1 MPSRFI
7 ALLALV
13 AGTTVTTVTTFSGSL
28 LDAQRKPD
36 FVSRVELVAMD
47 VVARDR
53 QGQFIANLR
62 KDDFELLEDGVRQ
75 TLASF
80 SVTRGGRTYNL
91 AVPPAGAAAE
101 GIVLPPA
108 RQADNTGGRIFVIF
122 VDDLHLGFRDT
133 GRIRTLMKTIAEDLV
148 QDGDMFAVLSTG
160 PSSISIPMTYDRR
173 RLNEAIAKVSGSGLS
188 PNDVL
193 GAAQGSQGPP
203 EVRHRAHVAFATATD
218 MMQNLEQ
225 IHDRR
230 KAFIYLSQGYDLD
243 PFTQSRARNDAEGYR
258 RLRTSI
264 DGSDGSGTADD
275 AAPRQGGNRFAFA
288 DLVGDLAQLTRAA
301 NRANT
306 SIYTIDPRGLIAGPD
321 IDQRVDTR
329 EYLAHVRS
337 SHDTLRVLAESTG
350 GIATVNQN
358 DLTRALKRIDQ
369 DTSDYYVLG
378 YYSSNPDP
386 LKTRRTIVV
395 KVKRPG
401 ATVWHRP
408 SYSLRPARGG
418 G

>member
-1 MPSRFI
+1 MLCRLIS
-7 ALLALV
+7 LLALV
-13 AGTTVTTVTTFSGSL
+13 VSSTSSTPSTAAGSL
-28 LDAQRKPD
+28 RHAQRKPD
-36 FVSRVELVAMD
+36 FVSRVELVATD
-47 VVARDR
+47 VVVRDR
-53 QGQFIANLR
+53 RGRFVADLR

-75 TLASF
+75 TLTSL

-91 AVPPAGAAAE
+91 AAPPPPAALE
-101 GIVLPPA
+101 GIVLPPP
-108 RQADNTGGRIFVIF
+108 RPADNTGGRIFVIF

-133 GRIRTLMKTIAEDLV
+133 GRIRTLMKTIAKDLV

-173 RLNEAIAKVSGSGLS
+173 RLNEAIAKISGSGLS
-188 PNDVL
+188 PNDVI

-203 EVRHRAHVAFATATD
+203 EVRHRAQVAFATATD

-243 PFTQSRARNDAEGYR
+243 PFTQSRASNDAERYG
-258 RLRTSI
+258 RLRAGV
-264 DGSDGSGTADD
+264 DGNHGNGADD
-275 AAPRQGGNRFAFA
+275 PAQRQGGNPFAFA

-306 SIYTIDPRGLIAGPD
+306 SIYTIDPRGLIAAPEV
-321 IDQRVDTR
+321 DQRVDAS

-337 SHDTLRVLAESTG
+337 AQDTLRVLAESTG
-350 GIATVNQN
+350 GVATVNQN

-369 DTSDYYVLG
+369 DTSDYYVVG

-395 KVKRPG
+395 KVNRPG

-408 SYSLRPARGG
+408 SYSLRPPAR
-418 G
+418 